1 MRGGLGGF
9 WHWDHHGFMGFSWL
23 RLNRRNTQ
31 QPFGFAA
38 HPTPAP
44 GTARCHPRGDAAGAR
59 DFHPTVKMRE
69 EEKKQ
74 KGAPQHRGFTT

>member
-1 MRGGLGGF
+1 MRGGLGVF

-38 HPTPAP
+38 HPTPPPAQP
-44 GTARCHPRGDAAGAR
+44 GATPAVTQQALGISI
-59 DFHPTVKMRE
+59 
-69 EEKKQ
+69 Q
-74 KGAPQHRGFTT
+74 L